1 MSTGAQVIVSEL
13 EQAGVE
19 VCFGLPGVHNLALW
33 EALRSS
39 SIRLV
44 GVRHEQAAAYAA
56 DGFARA
62 TGRLGVALTT
72 TGPGAANTLGAVGE
86 AWASR
91 SPVLVIATDIPSTL
105 RRAGEYRGILHET
118 SGQSEMFAPVVKSV
132 HLGLTAR
139 RGGGCGVARRGRRR
153 RGAHTPGLPRDRDR
167 PAGGGAP
174 GGDDPRVRR
183 RVSGRC
189 RDGRRQVVG
198 GRRGR
203 RRSRGRSAIPF
214 ARPARRRDP
223 ALDGA
228 ERPLLWVGG
237 GARDASVAVSALA
250 ERLAAPVLTTY
261 GAAGIL
267 PPGHPSAVGLPPHTP
282 AAGALWD
289 EADVILAIGSDLD
302 GVQTQNFAQPQPP
315 TLITVSLEPVVN
327 YRADIHLAGEAGDV
341 AAALAGGVRERD
353 GLDALRGR
361 LSSTRAEACGALDAT
376 ALRFL
381 DAIRFAVPADGVLVV
396 DMCIPGYWLAGFHT
410 PAAPRRIQVPL
421 GWGTLGYAFPAAL
434 GAALAGTDGPV
445 VSISGDG
452 GFLFACGE
460 LATLAQ
466 EQIPLTAVIVDDGG
480 YGMLRYDQQKAGDET
495 YGVDLHTPDFA
506 ALATAFGVQAE
517 TVDGL
522 DDAFG
527 EALARHTADPT
538 PSVLVARTPV
548 PLIPPPNTSPNWYR
562 RRT

>member
-1 MSTGAQVIVSEL
+1 MGTGAQVIVEEL
-13 EQAGVE
+13 ERAGVE

-56 DGFARA
+56 DGYARA

-91 SPVLVIATDIPSTL
+91 SPILVIATDIPTGL
-105 RRAGEYRGILHET
+105 RRAGEYRGVLHET
-118 SGQSEMFAPVVKSV
+118 DGQAAMFAPVVKAV
-132 HLGLTAR
+132 HLALSADAVASAAAAAVTAAITAPTR
-139 RGGGCGVARRGRRR
+139 PVYLEIATDLLAAEVPAAAGTATAAASVPLAASLPPAAEVVAFPPT
-153 RGAHTPGLPRDRDR
+153 AASPDL
-167 PAGGGAP
+167 AA
-174 GGDDPRVRR
+174 
-183 RVSGRC
+183 
-189 RDGRRQVVG
+189 
-198 GRRGR
+198 
-203 RRSRGRSAIPF
+203 AL
-214 ARPARRRDP
+214 ARIDV
-223 ALDGA
+223 A
-228 ERPLLWVGG
+228 ERPLLWIGG
-237 GARDASVAVSALA
+237 GARDAGDAVARLA

-267 PPGHPSAVGLPPHTP
+267 PPGHPCLVGLPPHAE
-282 AAGALWD
+282 AAGRLWD
-289 EADVILAIGSDLD
+289 EADLVLAIGSDLD
-302 GVQTQNFAQPQPP
+302 GVQTQNFAQPQPD
-315 TLITVSLEPVVN
+315 TLIAISLEPLVN
-327 YRADIHLAGEAGDV
+327 YRVDVHLDGEAGEV
-341 AAALAGGVRERD
+341 TAALANGVRERG
-353 GLDALRGR
+353 GLDTLAQR
-361 LSSTRAEACGALDAT
+361 LSAARAEACGGLDGA

-381 DAIRFAVPADGVLVV
+381 DAIRFAVPGDGILVV
-396 DMCIPGYWLAGFHT
+396 DMCIPGYWLAGFHS
-410 PAAPRRIQVPL
+410 PAGPRRLQVPL

-434 GAALAGTDGPV
+434 GAALAGADGPV

-480 YGMLRYDQQKAGDET
+480 YGMLRYDQERSGDET

-506 ALATAFGVQAE
+506 ALATSFGVHAE

-522 DDAFG
+522 DDTFG

-538 PSVLVARTPV
+538 PSVLVARTAV
-548 PLIPPPNTSPNWYR
+548 PLVPPPNTSPNWYR
-562 RRT
+562 RRS

>member
-13 EQAGVE
+13 ERAGVE

-44 GVRHEQAAAYAA
+44 GVRHEQTAAYAA

-91 SPVLVIATDIPSTL
+91 SPVLVIATDIPSGL

-118 SGQSEMFAPVVKSV
+118 SGQADMFAPVVKSV
-132 HLGLTAR
+132 HLGHSAD
-139 RGGGCGVARRGRRR
+139 GVADAALAAVASAVTAPTRPVYLEIATDLLAAEVAGV
-153 RGAHTPGLPRDRDR
+153 AGLAPEASIAFSPRSSDL
-167 PAGGGAP
+167 AAA
-174 GGDDPRVRR
+174 
-183 RVSGRC
+183 VS
-189 RDGRRQVVG
+189 
-198 GRRGR
+198 
-203 RRSRGRSAIPF
+203 
-214 ARPARRRDP
+214 

-228 ERPLLWVGG
+228 ARPLLWVGG
-237 GARDASVAVSALA
+237 GARDAAPAVASLA
-250 ERLAAPVLTTY
+250 ERLAAPVITTY
-261 GAAGIL
+261 GAAGVL
-267 PPGHPSAVGLPPHTP
+267 PPGHPSAVGLPPHAP
-282 AAGALWD
+282 AAGRLWD
-289 EADVILAIGSDLD
+289 EADVVLAIGSDLD
-302 GVQTQNFAQPQPP
+302 GVQTQNFTQPQPE
-315 TLITVSLEPVVN
+315 TLIAVSLEPIVN
-327 YRADIHLAGEAGDV
+327 YRADIHLAGDAGEV
-341 AAALAGGVRERD
+341 TSALAAGVRARGSLD
-353 GLDALRGR
+353 GLAAR
-361 LSSTRAEACGALDAT
+361 LSEVRAEACGTLDST

-381 DAIRFAVPADGVLVV
+381 DAIHFGVPGDGVLVV

-410 PAAPRRIQVPL
+410 PAAPRRLQVPL

-460 LATLAQ
+460 LATMAQ

-480 YGMLRYDQQKAGDET
+480 YGMLRYDQAKAGAET

-506 ALATAFGVQAE
+506 ALATSFGIHAE

-522 DDAFG
+522 DDTFG

-538 PSVLVARTPV
+538 PSVLVARTPT
-548 PLIPPPNTSPNWYR
+548 PLVPPPNTSPNWYR
-562 RRT
+562 RT

>member
-1 MSTGAQVIVSEL
+1 MGTGAQVIVEEL
-13 EQAGVE
+13 ERAGVE

-56 DGFARA
+56 DGYARA

-91 SPVLVIATDIPSTL
+91 SPILVIATDIPTGL
-105 RRAGEYRGILHET
+105 RRAGEYRGVLHET
-118 SGQSEMFAPVVKSV
+118 DGQAAMFAPVVKAV
-132 HLGLTAR
+132 HLGLTADA
-139 RGGGCGVARRGRRR
+139 VASSAAAAVSDAVTAPTRPVYLEI
-153 RGAHTPGLPRDRDR
+153 ATDLLAAEVTAAAAAS
-167 PAGGGAP
+167 PAGAASLPPAASLPAAATTASAADVVAFAP
-174 GGDDPRVRR
+174 TPAAPDL
-183 RVSGRC
+183 
-189 RDGRRQVVG
+189 
-198 GRRGR
+198 
-203 RRSRGRSAIPF
+203 AAAL
-214 ARPARRRDP
+214 ARIDA
-223 ALDGA
+223 A
-228 ERPLLWVGG
+228 ERPLLWIGG
-237 GARDASVAVSALA
+237 GARPAGETVARLA

-261 GAAGIL
+261 GAAGVL
-267 PPGHPSAVGLPPHTP
+267 PPGHPCLVGLPPHAE
-282 AAGALWD
+282 AAGRLWD
-289 EADVILAIGSDLD
+289 EADLVLAIGSDLD
-302 GVQTQNFAQPQPP
+302 GVQTQNFAQPQPD
-315 TLITVSLEPVVN
+315 TLIAVSLEPLGN
-327 YRADIHLAGEAGDV
+327 YRVDIHLAGEAGEV
-341 AAALAGGVRERD
+341 AAALANGARD
-353 GLDALRGR
+353 RGGLDALAQR
-361 LSSTRAEACGALDAT
+361 LSAARAEACGGLDGT

-381 DAIRFAVPADGVLVV
+381 DAIRFAVPGDGILVV
-396 DMCIPGYWLAGFHT
+396 DMCIPGYWLAGFHS
-410 PAAPRRIQVPL
+410 PAGPRRLQVPL

-434 GAALAGTDGPV
+434 GAALAGADGPV

-480 YGMLRYDQQKAGDET
+480 YGMLRYDQERSGDET

-506 ALATAFGVQAE
+506 ALAAAFGVQAE

-522 DDAFG
+522 DDSFG

-548 PLIPPPNTSPNWYR
+548 PLVPPPNTSPNWYR
-562 RRT
+562 RRA